1 MKLDNVIA
9 VRPTKTVYRD
19 GDKAIKLFV
28 EGYSKSDI
36 LNEALNQAR
45 VEETGLNIPKIIEVT
60 TIEGRW
66 AIVSEFIEG
75 NTLAELM
82 EQYPDKLDEYL
93 ELFVDLQMDVSQK
106 GSSTE

>member
-1 MKLDNVIA
+1 MPIMVNKGENTMKLDNVIA

-60 TIEGRW
+60 KVILL
-66 AIVSEFIEG
+66 IS
-75 NTLAELM
+75 L
-82 EQYPDKLDEYL
+82 
-93 ELFVDLQMDVSQK
+93 
-106 GSSTE
+106 